1 MAAKV
6 NVSFLSPGDIFPPR
20 RHARHVETR
29 MDSGPGGSDNVA
41 MTPATDPDRP
51 RPSSLS
57 DLFLSFTVLALQGFG
72 GVLAVAQRELV
83 ERLGWLS
90 REDFLDTFAI
100 AQVLPG
106 PNIVNI
112 SLMLGDRFF
121 GTRGAFAALAGML
134 AFPSLIVIAMAA
146 LYGEFASLPMVSNAL
161 RGMGA
166 VSAGLILATGF
177 KLLPALKTSPLG
189 RPLAMGLAAAAFVLI
204 GLLRWPLVTVL
215 ALLGSAGML
224 VAWWR
229 LK

>member
-1 MAAKV
+1 MRPQA
-6 NVSFLSPGDIFPPR
+6 
-20 RHARHVETR
+20 
-29 MDSGPGGSDNVA
+29 GPV
-41 MTPATDPDRP
+41 
-51 RPSSLS
+51 SLS
-57 DLFLSFTVLALQGFG
+57 ALFWAFNRLALQGFG

-90 REDFLDTFAI
+90 REEFLDTFAI

-134 AFPSLIVIAMAA
+134 TFPSLIVIAMAA

-166 VSAGLILATGF
+166 VSAGLILATGL
-177 KLLPALKTSPLG
+177 KLLPSLKKSPLG
-189 RPLAMGLAAAAFVLI
+189 RPAA
-204 GLLRWPLVTVL
+204 LLL
-215 ALLGSAGML
+215 ALLTIAAVVWLHLPLPQLLLSLGSIGMAL
-224 VAWWR
+224 AWR
-229 LK
+229 GLRRVDAKP